1 NGNEYNTNIWWFRKI
16 TQWLVNV
23 LEEYGIKANLVNEAY
38 TSKTCSIC
46 GEVHENGRR
55 YRGLYVCPKT
65 GKAINA
71 DINASINISR
81 RVGYEVK
88 VRHRIMSIQVTTN
101 GTLNPHQRANAGDLQ
116 HGNPAL

>member
-1 NGNEYNTNIWWFRKI
+1 MPISQWF
-16 TQWLVNV
+16 VNV

-38 TSKTCSIC
+38 TSKTCSIY

-71 DINASINISR
+71 SINIAR
-81 RVGYEVK
+81 KLGYEVK
-88 VRHRIMSIQVTTN
+88 ARQKIMNFQVIIN
-101 GTLNPHQRANAGDLQ
+101 GVKPLNPHQRTNNQDPQ
-116 HGNPAL
+116 HNPTP